1 MLGGSNPVPDFDLF
15 CDRVGRV
22 AAKSV
27 GVSAGV
33 SSLSA
38 QTLNDENSLVS
49 LVFILF
55 KVPS

>member
-27 GVSAGV
+27 GVSAEV
-33 SSLSA
+33 NLLSA
-38 QTLNDENSLVS
+38 QALNDESSLVS
-49 LVFILF
+49 LAFILF